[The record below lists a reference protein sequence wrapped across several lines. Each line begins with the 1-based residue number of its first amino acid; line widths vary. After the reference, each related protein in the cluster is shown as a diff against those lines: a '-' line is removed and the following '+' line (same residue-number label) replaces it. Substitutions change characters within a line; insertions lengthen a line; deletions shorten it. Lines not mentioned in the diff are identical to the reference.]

1 MSNSFLAGFA
11 AGMVRGLQTRSP
23 KIIMYTG
30 TYIVVVHCGTSAVQ
44 YILPIL
50 FCLVVI
56 VDMILN
62 YL

>member
-30 TYIVVVHCGTSAVQ
+30 TYIVVLVQ
-44 YILPIL
+44 YSTFFLPY
-50 FCLVVI
+50 LVWLLLLI
-56 VDMILN
+56 
-62 YL
+62 